1 MYSMCLFTY
10 MYRYV
15 KLWIKKCQSE
25 TDDEY
30 EKKVYAV
37 VINYYPTNNDKM
49 NNHLSSEITEHKKTT
64 TCWHGQELTWDGH
77 NHVALLNSKS
87 YITLNWA
94 FHLREWNVYS
104 RLICNVP

>member
-1 MYSMCLFTY
+1 M
-10 MYRYV
+10 
-15 KLWIKKCQSE
+15 KKCQSE

-64 TCWHGQELTWDGH
+64 TCWHYMVLQIKELTRDRH

-94 FHLREWNVYS
+94 FHFREGNLYII
-104 RLICNVP
+104 LISIFI